1 MPTVLRRADPSRPD
15 ADPRSRRGPIA
26 ATADPSSA
34 CQAMSA
40 VGPVIDPDE
49 RHRDTYRRVVPHLS
63 RRHPITRAIARGLL
77 RSNFIFSTCGK
88 LTLVHR
94 SRRLVARLCLRRVPY
109 VA

>member
-1 MPTVLRRADPSRPD
+1 MPRVLRRADPSRPD

-26 ATADPSSA
+26 AAADPSSA

-40 VGPVIDPDE
+40 VGPVIEPDE

-77 RSNFIFSTCGK
+77 RSNFIFSSCGSS
-88 LTLVHR
+88 R
-94 SRRLVARLCLRRVPY
+94 SSTEAAGLVARLCLRRVPY